1 MKNSFRSKCPISCS
15 LDIIGDKWSLV
26 IIRDLFQGKKT
37 FREFS
42 TSSEKMSS
50 SILSQRLK
58 SLAYYGLIVRTD
70 LTTNK
75 KTKHYGLTNR
85 GKSLEP
91 MLDFLSSW
99 GSKHL
104 SSFTSISSFH
114 KETLN
119 N

>member
-15 LDIIGDKWSLV
+15 LDIIGDKWSMV

-37 FREFS
+37 FKEFS
-42 TSSEKMSS
+42 ASSEKMSS

-58 SLAYYGLIVRTD
+58 NLAYFGLIVRTD

-75 KTKHYGLTNR
+75 KTKHYKLTKS
-85 GKSLEP
+85 GMSLEP
-91 MLDFLSSW
+91 ILDYLSSW
-99 GSKHL
+99 GSNYL
-104 SSFTSISSFH
+104 SSYTSISSSH
-114 KETLN
+114 KENSN